1 MDHPEIPSPETGS
14 IEPML
19 EEMLKPLEVFATHKS
34 YTQDPD
40 VNPNYIRPQ
49 MFMFRLQKI
58 MDEYAG
64 GASSGFKTSAP
75 LLKKGLEH
83 LALLKEDIAKM
94 AAEDTHELMR
104 CWENIHRLWQAE
116 SHMRTMLFREET
128 RWPGYYFRS
137 DFPGMSGDWKCF
149 ANCRWD
155 PGTGQWEMLKK
166 EVIDLV

>member
-1 MDHPEIPSPETGS
+1 
-14 IEPML
+14 
-19 EEMLKPLEVFATHKS
+19 MLKPLEIFDTHHA

-40 VNPNYIRPQ
+40 VNPHYIRPQ

-75 LLKKGLEH
+75 LLEKGLEH
-83 LALLKEDIAKM
+83 LAMLREDITKL
-94 AAEDTHELMR
+94 AAGDTHELMR
-104 CWENIHRLWQAE
+104 CWENIHRVWQAE
-116 SHMRTMLFREET
+116 SHIRTMLYREET

-137 DFPGMSGDWKCF
+137 DFPGMAEDWKCF

-155 PGTGQWEMLKK
+155 PETSEWEMMKK
-166 EVIDLV
+166 EVKDLV